1 MRQTANVTTP
11 QALLWRFA
19 RERDGVS
26 AVEFAIMLPFML
38 SLYLGGVELGEGYS
52 VQYKV
57 TEAARTVTDLASQYV
72 TIDSPTMSSIL
83 GASSTVVA
91 PYSSANMVVT
101 VTQVQVAA
109 NATTG
114 TVSGWSCQYSNG
126 TVSKGYALNS
136 SITVPTNL
144 QNPPSAIDLIF
155 GEVSYPF
162 TPTLGYAITGTINM
176 YQNDWFYPRLVAS
189 VGGSP
194 C

>member
-1 MRQTANVTTP
+1 MRQAGNLMTP
-11 QALLWRFA
+11 HALLRRFA

-38 SLYLGGVELGEGYS
+38 SLSLGGVELGEGYS

-57 TEAARTVTDLASQYV
+57 TEAARTVTDLASQYSS
-72 TIDSPTMSSIL
+72 IDSPTMSGIL
-83 GASSTVVA
+83 GASSTVIS
-91 PYSSANMVVT
+91 PYPTSNMVVT

-114 TVSGWSCQYSNG
+114 AVNGWSCQYSNG
-126 TVSKGYALNS
+126 TVTKGYAVNS
-136 SITVPTNL
+136 SIAVPTNL
-144 QNPPSAIDLIF
+144 QNPPTTINLIY

-162 TPTLGYAITGTINM
+162 TPTLGYAITGTISM
-176 YQNDWFYPRLVAS
+176 YQNDWFYPRLAAS
-189 VGGSP
+189 IGGSP